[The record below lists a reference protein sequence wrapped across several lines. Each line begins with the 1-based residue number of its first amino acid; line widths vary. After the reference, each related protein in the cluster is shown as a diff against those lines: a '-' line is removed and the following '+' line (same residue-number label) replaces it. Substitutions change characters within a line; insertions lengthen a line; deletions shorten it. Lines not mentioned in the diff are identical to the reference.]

1 MGGVASWPR
10 LSSSVFVCLCSTQA
24 SNFGKKMTSKETH
37 LLFVNHVVLNYR
49 FTCKYLDDDSHT
61 FLLNK

>member
-10 LSSSVFVCLCSTQA
+10 LSSSVFDLYLCYTQA

-37 LLFVNHVVLNYR
+37 LLFVNHVVLN
-49 FTCKYLDDDSHT
+49 
-61 FLLNK
+61 